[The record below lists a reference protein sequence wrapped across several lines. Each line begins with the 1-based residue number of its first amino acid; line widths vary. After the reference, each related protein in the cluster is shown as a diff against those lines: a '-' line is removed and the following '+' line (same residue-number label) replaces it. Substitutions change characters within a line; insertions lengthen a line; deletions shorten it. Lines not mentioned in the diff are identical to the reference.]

1 MVRTQIQ
8 LTDDQYRRLK
18 QSAAELDKPIAEQI
32 REAVDIYLERQ
43 EQPSRLGIRQIAGKF
58 SSKNIPKREPQSLD
72 DWYVESIAER
82 KTGRS

>member
-8 LTDDQYRRLK
+8 LTEEQYRRLK
-18 QSAAELDKPIAEQI
+18 QSAAVLDKPIAEQI
-32 REAVDIYLERQ
+32 REAVDIYLQRQ
-43 EQPSRLGIRQIAGKF
+43 DQSPRQNISQIAGKF
-58 SSKNIPKREPQSLD
+58 SSKNITKSEPQSLD